1 MLVVYRPRGP
11 RDISLYPGQSTS
23 ILFPQAL
30 PSTESV
36 LSLFD
41 NEPIKAPAPAPTRS
55 LPRAP
60 VPTSNPY
67 PREDEMRN
75 KQVLVEET
83 SRHWQYLISTDL
95 SGVAPDD
102 WTETEEFPNRTRDP
116 STDLPEPNKT
126 QVLYQ
131 HIASGNIQVCVCICS
146 HDRMVVSSWL
156 LYIYVPADTSFFRQS
171 LFHLFS
177 LNFLVV

>member
-1 MLVVYRPRGP
+1 MVYRPRGP

-67 PREDEMRN
+67 PREDEKRN

-131 HIASGNIQVCVCICS
+131 HIASGNIQVCVWYLFAYRKGCLVMPLIHIWILRFS
-146 HDRMVVSSWL
+146 GSR
-156 LYIYVPADTSFFRQS
+156 FFT
-171 LFHLFS
+171 F
-177 LNFLVV
+177 